1 MESSPIPTISYD
13 VPLAAKFA
21 ANKKSSGLSDHVRS
35 VHGKMQNHIL
45 S

>member
-21 ANKKSSGLSDHVRS
+21 AKSGLSDHVRS